1 MTTPKYVF
9 IVLCAACS
17 NPSVVPDASGGDAAA
32 RDAGVVLGDSG
43 TSSDAGSDPDGAIAD
58 GGSADASLD
67 AGPASVECDR
77 LVDEIVGWMDAHQS
91 CDGENPCELV
101 IAPSPFDEPD
111 PETMYDYIHHP
122 RTCGRNV
129 AAPNGE
135 RDALTDLVREFVTG
149 GCVIPAFGCGFMGGL
164 AECRAGT
171 CVLAETGCDTCDETL
186 DPVCTVDGR
195 NARNR
200 CQAERCFLSMPA
212 HSGYCADSAACTA
225 VGGTCNEA
233 LPGEPPCAEGT
244 WPARPDPYLECANG
258 FVDNTCCV
266 PTAFPCA
273 HIEGSYTLERDPF
286 TCGAV
291 PPASVCVST
300 GPQTSC
306 VLDGSISGAGSRA
319 ATIVFDVA
327 AGGDTSITGR
337 DPTTGR
343 TFECTATLTGGPF
356 GASEWRC
363 RACDAAGACSECAI
377 DSINGCAIPE

>member
-1 MTTPKYVF
+1 MTKPNYVL
-9 IVLCAACS
+9 ILLCACS
-17 NPSVVPDASGGDAAA
+17 DPSVAFDASSADAG
-32 RDAGVVLGDSG
+32 RDAGVVNRDSG
-43 TSSDAGSDPDGAIAD
+43 TGSDASTTSDATVASDSAIP
-58 GGSADASLD
+58 D
-67 AGPASVECDR
+67 AGTDAGTSGRECER
-77 LVDEIVGWMDAHQS
+77 IVDDIVGWMDAHAS
-91 CDGENPCELV
+91 CDEGNPCELI

-111 PETMYDYIHHP
+111 PDTMYDYVHHP

-135 RDALTDLVREFVTG
+135 RDALTTLVREFHAS

-164 AECRAGT
+164 AECRAGS
-171 CVLAETGCDTCDETL
+171 CVLAESGCETCDETL
-186 DPVCTVDGR
+186 DPVCTVDGQ

-212 HSGYCADSAACTA
+212 HSGYCPDSAACTA

-233 LPGEPPCAEGT
+233 LPGESPCADGT
-244 WPARPDPYLECANG
+244 WPARPDPYLECASG

-273 HIEGSYTLERDPF
+273 FVEGSYTLERDPF

-306 VLDGSISGAGSRA
+306 VLDGSISGAGGA
-319 ATIVFDVA
+319 ASSVVFDVG
-327 AGGDTSITGR
+327 AGGDSAITGR
-337 DPTTGR
+337 DPATGR